1 MTLTKGIRTRAAIAL
16 ATAAAASIAL
26 AGCSAQASP
35 TTAPSGGATGAD
47 VDLTGV
53 TLNVGVLDAVTAKL
67 IEDSG
72 VFDGAPYQVNF
83 SVATFPQQVA
93 GLNSGQFDIAFYGI
107 TTSVNQAGN
116 DPAGWTADNVPI
128 KLIGGW
134 APDQE
139 GEYPWFGVAVKTNAG
154 IDSIEDLKGHTWAVS
169 TSGDAYPTYL
179 ALLDQTGLTDKDV
192 TLDTFSTTPEQVA
205 DFANG
210 NADVWVSS
218 FQSIAPLLASGEA
231 KILTTSK
238 ELGVPVLR
246 GEAVLTKTLDDPVK
260 KAAIA
265 DWFKRF
271 NEYNTTWWDENEQ
284 AVVDAYKNL
293 GSLDETAAEYVWNS
307 LKGTKA
313 RPFDAALLKGLQYN
327 ADLFYKFGAISNKV
341 PDVSILV
348 DNEFNETIPTTP
360 LF

>member
-1 MTLTKGIRTRAAIAL
+1 MGFQGIRPRVGL
-16 ATAAAASIAL
+16 AAAAVSLAL
-26 AGCSAQASP
+26 LAAGCSTQQPAPATTSTDAASS
-35 TTAPSGGATGAD
+35 A
-47 VDLTGV
+47 VDLSGV

-67 IEDSG
+67 IDDSG
-72 VFDGAPYQVNF
+72 VFADAPYKVNF

-139 GEYPWFGVAVKTNAG
+139 GEYPWFGVAVKSDSG
-154 IDSIEDLKGHTWAVS
+154 IDSIDDLKGHTWAVS

-179 ALLDQTGLTDKDV
+179 ALLDKAGLTPNDV
-192 TLDTFSTTPEQVA
+192 KLETFQTTPEQIA
-205 DFANG
+205 AFATG
-210 NADVWVSS
+210 DADVFVSS
-218 FQSIAPLLASGEA
+218 FQSIAPQLASGEA

-238 ELGVPVLR
+238 ALGVPVLR
-246 GEAVLTKTLDDPVK
+246 GEAVLTSTLDDPVK
-260 KAAIA
+260 KAAIT
-265 DWFKRF
+265 DWFKRW
-271 NEYNTTWWDENEQ
+271 NEYNSTWWTNNEQ
-284 AVVDAYKNL
+284 TVVTEYQNVANL
-293 GSLDETAAEYVWNS
+293 DKDAAEYVWNS
-307 LKGTKA
+307 LVGSKA
-313 RPFDAALLKGLQYN
+313 RPFDAALIKGLQYN
-327 ADLFYKFGAISNKV
+327 ADLFYQFGAISNKV

-348 DNEFNETIPTTP
+348 DNEFNETISTTP